1 MSQVPSE
8 TETMQGYN
16 APSVR
21 QFSIF
26 LENRVGRLLDLLR
39 HFDEASHVH
48 VVGLNVIDSSDHAV
62 IRMIPDNA
70 DSARE
75 LLKELGIAF
84 SEIDVM
90 VSVIDES
97 HSLADLCL
105 YLLGAELNIL
115 FIYSLIRQ
123 SRTGESIIAVAVDD
137 LTLGGQILLR
147 KGFTLLGEAE
157 LHC

>member
-1 MSQVPSE
+1 
-8 TETMQGYN
+8 MQGY
-16 APSVR
+16 AVPSVR
-21 QFSIF
+21 QFSVF

-48 VVGLNVIDSSDHAV
+48 VAGLNVIDSSDHAV

-70 DSARE
+70 DAARE

-84 SEIDVM
+84 SELDVI
-90 VSVIDES
+90 VAVIDDA

-105 YLLGAELNIL
+105 YLLGAELNIS

-123 SRTGESIIAVAVDD
+123 STIGDSIIAVAVDD
-137 LTLGGQILLR
+137 LTLGGQLLLR
-147 KGFTLLGEAE
+147 KGFNLLGEAD
-157 LHC
+157 LNY

>member
-1 MSQVPSE
+1 MSQLPPD
-8 TETMQGYN
+8 TMQGY
-16 APSVR
+16 AVPSVR
-21 QFSIF
+21 QFSVF

-48 VVGLNVIDSSDHAV
+48 VAGLNVIDSSDHAV

-70 DSARE
+70 DAARE

-84 SEIDVM
+84 SELDVI
-90 VSVIDES
+90 VAVIDDA

-105 YLLGAELNIL
+105 YLLGAELNIS

-123 SRTGESIIAVAVDD
+123 SAIGDSIIAVAVDD
-137 LTLGGQILLR
+137 LTLGGQLLLR
-147 KGFTLLGEAE
+147 KGFNLLGEAD
-157 LHC
+157 LNY

>member
-8 TETMQGYN
+8 TMQGYLV
-16 APSVR
+16 PSVR
-21 QFSIF
+21 QFSVF

-39 HFDEASHVH
+39 HFDDASHVH
-48 VVGLNVIDSSDHAV
+48 VVGPNVIDSSDNAV
-62 IRMIPDNA
+62 IRMIPD
-70 DSARE
+70 DSDAARK

-84 SEIDVM
+84 SEIDVI
-90 VSVIDES
+90 VTVIDDA

-123 SRTGESIIAVAVDD
+123 SPIGDSTIAVAVDD
-137 LTLGGQILLR
+137 LTLAGQLLLR
-147 KGFTLLGEAE
+147 KGFNLLGEAD

>member
-1 MSQVPSE
+1 MSQVPPDA
-8 TETMQGYN
+8 MQGY
-16 APSVR
+16 AVPSVR
-21 QFSIF
+21 QFSVF

-70 DSARE
+70 NSARV

-84 SEIDVM
+84 SETDVI
-90 VSVIDES
+90 VSVIDDS

-105 YLLGAELNIL
+105 YLLGAELNIS

-123 SRTGESIIAVAVDD
+123 SPVGESTIAVATDD

-147 KGFTLLGEAE
+147 KGFNLLGEGD
-157 LHC
+157 LTH

>member
-1 MSQVPSE
+1 MSQIPS
-8 TETMQGYN
+8 ETMQGYLV
-16 APSVR
+16 PSVR
-21 QFSIF
+21 QFSVF

-39 HFDEASHVH
+39 HFDDASHVH

-62 IRMIPDNA
+62 IRMIPD
-70 DSARE
+70 DSDAARK

-84 SEIDVM
+84 SEIDVI
-90 VSVIDES
+90 VTVIDDA

-123 SRTGESIIAVAVDD
+123 SPIGDSTIAVAVDD
-137 LTLGGQILLR
+137 LTLAGQLLLR
-147 KGFTLLGEAE
+147 KGFNLLGEAD

>member
-8 TETMQGYN
+8 TMQGYLV
-16 APSVR
+16 PSVR
-21 QFSIF
+21 QFSVF

-39 HFDEASHVH
+39 HFDDASHVH

-70 DSARE
+70 DAARNH
-75 LLKELGIAF
+75 LKELGIAF
-84 SEIDVM
+84 SETDVI
-90 VSVIDES
+90 VSVIDVS

-115 FIYSLIRQ
+115 FIYSLIQQ
-123 SRTGESIIAVAVDD
+123 SSIGESTIAIAVDD
-137 LTLGGQILLR
+137 LTLGGQLLLK
-147 KGFTLLGEAE
+147 KGFNLLGEGD
-157 LHC
+157 LSR

>member
-8 TETMQGYN
+8 TMQGYS

-21 QFSIF
+21 QFSVF

-39 HFDEASHVH
+39 HFDDASHVH
-48 VVGLNVIDSSDHAV
+48 VMGLNVIDSSDHAV

-70 DSARE
+70 DAARH
-75 LLKELGIAF
+75 LLRELGIAF
-84 SEIDVM
+84 SETDVI

-105 YLLGAELNIL
+105 YLLGAELNIM
-115 FIYSLIRQ
+115 FIYSLIQQ
-123 SRTGESIIAVAVDD
+123 SPIGDSVIAVAIDD
-137 LTLGGQILLR
+137 LTLGGQLLLR
-147 KGFTLLGEAE
+147 KGFSLLGEGD
-157 LHC
+157 LNV